1 MAKLHTDRE
10 LLRCIYDMY
19 RKDFPRGDLGAGKV
33 FIPIDVEA
41 VARRIGVDKHLLF
54 GRLHYDMGTR
64 LRYRDPNDP
73 KVTLAS
79 VFEPIVGAQPNSV
92 NFPYLT
98 AVLAGLEEQRR
109 RDLWATGLAILAL
122 VVAVATAVVQWSQS
136 P

>member
-19 RKDFPRGDLGAGKV
+19 RSEFPRTDVEAGHV

-41 VARRIGVDKHLLF
+41 VASNLGIDKHLLF
-54 GRLHYDMGTR
+54 GRLYYD
-64 LRYRDPNDP
+64 LRVRYLHRDPSDP
-73 KVTLAS
+73 KVSVSTL
-79 VFEPIVGAQPNSV
+79 FEKVVGPQRHSV

-109 RDLWATGLAILAL
+109 RDLWTTGLAVLAL
-122 VVAVATAVVQWSQS
+122 VVSVATAAAQWVQSG
-136 P
+136 